1 MRGVKYNL
9 KIQLLNGDNLKHDNL
24 TMNELE
30 GKIKIEIKNN
40 YNLDVKTSAD
50 IIYNLMYRDNCNKFL
65 KKIVF
70 IEKVKL

>member
-70 IEKVKL
+70 IEKVKK